1 MKVIFLQDVT
11 NVAHE
16 GDVKE
21 VKRGF
26 AVNYLFKNR
35 LALEATE
42 AHMKALE
49 KKLDA
54 IKEKEK
60 VRISDAKALAEK
72 IKTMKIA
79 FDRKAGESGKLYGA
93 VTGQEIA
100 DALKIAGLE
109 IDKKI
114 IDLKEPIKE
123 LGAHTIKLNLYK
135 EIKGELS
142 VTVNQDAN

>member
-35 LALEATE
+35 LALEATD

-49 KKLDA
+49 KKLEA

-60 VRISDAKALAEK
+60 VRLADAKTLADK

-79 FDRKAGESGKLYGA
+79 FDRKAGETGKLYGA

-114 IDLKEPIKE
+114 IELKEPIKD
-123 LGAHTIKLNLYK
+123 LGVHIVKLNLYK
-135 EIKGELS
+135 DIKGELT